1 MAMLKSHSDASQ
13 TRANAVK
20 VYPMTY
26 EQEAMWLQEQVDVGP
41 SRFLESWVYR
51 LTGQLDV
58 SAVEWALGEVVKR
71 HEAMRTGLTVIDD
84 QPVQVVSPD
93 QDTRLRRRLSYVE
106 DADAELSRLVRQ
118 PLNVTRSPARPTLL
132 KLAEDDWVLVLQVHH
147 TAVDDWALAVLDQEF
162 GELYRARMAGI
173 PAALEPLPLQMGQYA
188 AAQRAAGVDPA
199 LLAHWRECLRN
210 VPDEST
216 VPGGRPRPTV
226 LSAHGE
232 QVRFQVDGETGRAVR
247 RLARAA
253 RATPFTVLA
262 AAVTGLLHRRTGA
275 DDLILGMPVSRR
287 GAADLDPLI
296 GCLTDLMPLRQR
308 GVHGRSFA
316 ELIAMTGQRVRDM
329 MAHANVPYSVLVR
342 EAGIGRDISKSPL
355 CQTVL
360 VVDDAPRVPL
370 NLPLVSAERLYV
382 HPGTAKFD
390 LLLTLVIDGDGYQG
404 FLDYSTDL
412 YLKGTAQ
419 RVAAEFL
426 GLLTAALGDPDSPVA
441 SLHA

>member
-1 MAMLKSHSDASQ
+1 MLTPHSHAGQ
-13 TRANAVK
+13 TPANAVK

-26 EQEAMWLQEQVDVGP
+26 EQETMWLQEQMEAGP

-58 SAVEWALGEVVKR
+58 SAVEWALGKVEKR
-71 HEAMRTGLTVIDD
+71 HEAIRTGLTVIDD
-84 QPVQVVSPD
+84 QPVQVVSPARG
-93 QDTRLRRRLSYVE
+93 TRLRRRLCCAE
-106 DADAELSRLVRQ
+106 DADAELSRLVSQ
-118 PLNVTRSPARPTLL
+118 PLDLARSPTRATLL
-132 KLAEDDWVLVLQVHH
+132 RLAEGDWVLVLQIHH
-147 TAVDDWALAVLDQEF
+147 TAVDDWAFALLDQEF
-162 GELYRARMAGI
+162 GEFYRARTTDI

-199 LLAHWRECLRN
+199 LLAYWRDRLRN
-210 VPDEST
+210 IPCQST
-216 VPGGRPRPTV
+216 VPGDRPRPPV
-226 LSAHGE
+226 LSVHGG
-232 QVRFQVDGETGRAVR
+232 QVRFRVDGETGRAVR
-247 RLARAA
+247 RLARVS

-262 AAVTGLLHRRTGA
+262 AVVTGLLHRRTGA

-287 GAADLDPLI
+287 GAANLDPLI
-296 GCLTDLMPLRQR
+296 GCVTDLMPLRQC
-308 GVHGRSFA
+308 GVRGRSFA
-316 ELIAMTGQRVRDM
+316 ELIAMTGQRVREM
-329 MAHANVPYSVLVR
+329 MAHASIPYSALVR
-342 EAGIGRDISKSPL
+342 ETGTGLGLGKSPL

-412 YLKGTAQ
+412 YQKDTAE

-426 GLLTAALGDPDSPVA
+426 GLLTAALGDQDSPVA
-441 SLHA
+441 SLNA